1 MRGAIMLIRE
11 ILQAHREAVLTV
23 SADDLILA
31 AARLLAPRHV
41 GILVVLGDNRRVEG
55 VLSER
60 DIVRGVATAHEELHE
75 MKVRE
80 LMTRDFAFCGLGDT
94 AEAAMG
100 VMSQRQVRH
109 LPVIEGGVLQGL
121 ISIADVLKNRFD
133 ACEID
138 SRALRD
144 YVGGVGYH

>member
-1 MRGAIMLIRE
+1 MLVRD
-11 ILQAHREAVLTV
+11 LLRADREAVFTV
-23 SADDLILA
+23 SADDSVLA

-41 GILVVLGDNRRVEG
+41 GIVVVIGDNRRVEG

-60 DIVRGVATAHEELHE
+60 DIVRGVATAHEKLRE

-80 LMTRDFAFCGLGDT
+80 LMTRDFAFCSPEDT
-94 AEAAMG
+94 AEAAMA

-121 ISIADVLKNRFD
+121 INIADVLKNRFD

-138 SRALRD
+138 SQALRD
-144 YVGGVGYH
+144 YIGGGGYH